1 MIVSNAFYPFSP
13 FLIAQPKVGEGRT
26 LTSSISSP
34 MVWRLAMNFWRHR
47 LNFCRF
53 LSPLKPKE
61 NKNEVLLQNCIYLG
75 LGSVFSFI
83 CLVKCHVQ
91 IFVSAI
97 QRFFPVLLSLVIHVQ
112 FGLGLDSMQFARLVP
127 RTLLESDDGK
137 NIFQELTQTNRF
149 LST

>member
-61 NKNEVLLQNCIYLG
+61 NKNEVHFCRI
-75 LGSVFSFI
+75 VFIWGWVLFFHSF
-83 CLVKCHVQ
+83 
-91 IFVSAI
+91 
-97 QRFFPVLLSLVIHVQ
+97 VLSNVMFKSLSLPSRGFSQSYYLWLFMYNLALVQ
-112 FGLGLDSMQFARLVP
+112 TQCSSQDLSRGHCCSLMMGRIYS
-127 RTLLESDDGK
+127 K
-137 NIFQELTQTNRF
+137 NLPKPIGF
-149 LST
+149 